1 MAHKPHKDLPRE
13 APIPRVTAQL
23 LNGQTQA
30 RWVMSPEVVE
40 HERDIIRNKF
50 LAEIERRKLK
60 IDLNAE
66 PLKIPTHQIRH
77 NESEIKKRWY
87 KSPQAWE
94 SHNKRVAELI
104 KLFQARKPLPPVMAR
119 VLGPGRYRIWDGNHR
134 LIASKRAGVPYV
146 YIFPVLPTKPSQA
159 TERQTIHYKG
169 VLYEQVPAT
178 TVKPPR
184 K

>member
-1 MAHKPHKDLPRE
+1 MARTRTSTRVPRE
-13 APIPRVTAQL
+13 APIPRVSATAA
-23 LNGQTQA
+23 GRSDA
-30 RWVMSPEVVE
+30 RWVMSPEMIE

-50 LAEIERRKLK
+50 LAQIQKRKLK
-60 IDLNAE
+60 IDLSVP

-94 SHNKRVAELI
+94 SHNRRVAELV

-119 VLGPGRYRIWDGNHR
+119 QLGPGRYRIWDGNHR

-146 YIFPVLPTKPSQA
+146 YIFPVLTTQPGQA
-159 TERQTIHYKG
+159 TERPHIHYKG
-169 VLYEQVPAT
+169 VLYEQVPAGP
-178 TVKPPR
+178 KPPR